1 MGKVTGKDL
10 ESLIE
15 NALSERITN
24 RLVDP
29 NAELYDTTDPP
40 PKDKDDVESNQRNWN
55 QLGVANTNVRKG
67 DVIRPYEKLANKE
80 TPENELSWADVEKT
94 IERMIA
100 GERFSKDDKQRH
112 QTLKWM
118 SKNPELK
125 SGIEAIIKKVVLGTA
140 EEGDPN
146 AAGKINALADKITSQ
161 IKALPD
167 QRISTFAPQEMPPR
181 SLETSEAEFRQGNM
195 PKASPY
201 LVDLFS
207 GIDGDSIQTKLLNIS
222 EFSQAAENNALGEW
236 AAGRDEF
243 APFVYA
249 KVLTYL
255 ANEIK
260 KTGASEAGFQFER
273 WLALLLNL
281 PVAGAENG
289 AADNLGSIASGI
301 VYTSS
306 KLYSTI
312 QGDLSPTQ
320 AKDKLLKTTSGG
332 TNKIYY
338 FIGHKI
344 KGGSEGGKEGKIQG
358 FHFIDAIDLYIV
370 EISENAGVLEGRFV
384 LNNATSKSKSWEL
397 IPKTENQMMLTPQDQ
412 RLGNL
417 SDYKMSTI
425 YLPQGEVTDNQL
437 ETTAELLASQ
447 VGNIENQP
455 ATKAILD
462 AATSIKRI
470 EANTDSYVGK
480 SKQKKGSATDYINKI
495 TTDYLALEDLYKQI
509 FAYGEGSD
517 QAEISEN
524 KITKEHILKLI
535 EESFKK

>member
-1 MGKVTGKDL
+1 MSKVTGKDL
-10 ESLIE
+10 QRLIE
-15 NALSERITN
+15 GALDEKMTN
-24 RLVDP
+24 RLIDP
-29 NAELYDTTDPP
+29 NAELYDTTDSP
-40 PKDKDDVESNQRNWN
+40 PKDEEEAVNKKNWN

-67 DVIRPYEKLANKE
+67 DVIRPYEKLANKK

-94 IERMIA
+94 IERMIT
-100 GERFSKDDKQRH
+100 GKKFSGADKQRH

-125 SGIEAIIKKVVLGTA
+125 TGIEDIIKKVAFGSA
-140 EEGDPN
+140 EEGDPE
-146 AAGKINALADKITSQ
+146 AAGKINALTDKITSS
-161 IKALPD
+161 IAALPD
-167 QRISTFAPQEMPPR
+167 QRVSPYAGQQMPAR
-181 SLETSEAEFRQGNM
+181 SLETSEKEFKRGNM

-207 GIDGDSIQTKLLNIS
+207 GIDGDSIQTKLQRIS
-222 EFSQAAENNALGEW
+222 EFSQAAQTNTLDKW
-236 AAGRDEF
+236 AKGRDEF

-255 ANEIK
+255 AEEIK

-281 PVAGAENG
+281 PVAGAEQG
-289 AADNLGSIASGI
+289 AADNLGSIAAQDAP

-332 TNKIYY
+332 TNEIYY

-344 KGGSEGGKEGKIQG
+344 KGGSEGEKEGKIQG

-370 EISENAGVLEGRFV
+370 EISENDGVLEGRFV
-384 LNNATSKSKSWEL
+384 LNNATRRSKPWEL
-397 IPKTENQMMLTPQDQ
+397 MSKTENQMMLTPQDN
-412 RLGNL
+412 RFGDL
-417 SDYKMSTI
+417 SEYKMSTI
-425 YLPQGEVTDNQL
+425 YLPQGKVTDNQL

-447 VGNIENQP
+447 VNGLKDQP
-455 ATKAILD
+455 ATKAIMD
-462 AATSIKRI
+462 AATKIKTI

-480 SKQKKGSATDYINKI
+480 SKQKKGSATEYIKKI
-495 TTDYLALEDLYKQI
+495 TTDYLALDGLYDQI
-509 FAYGEGSD
+509 FKYGQGDE
-517 QAEISEN
+517 QPKPEN